1 MVPIAIGG
9 ESIRNCV
16 RKRKNPENRA
26 YMRPQG
32 RKLAPIPEWQQR
44 RPDLGADF
52 NPEWHSG
59 TSVGRPD
66 PRSKWD
72 TDNRDQTECE

>member
-9 ESIRNCV
+9 GSIRNCV

-32 RKLAPIPEWQQR
+32 RKLALIPEWQKR

-59 TSVGRPD
+59 TSVGTPD

>member
-1 MVPIAIGG
+1 
-9 ESIRNCV
+9 
-16 RKRKNPENRA
+16 
-26 YMRPQG
+26 MRPQG
-32 RKLAPIPEWQQR
+32 RKLALIPEWQKR

-59 TSVGRPD
+59 TSVGTPD